1 MSNNPLNLTLRFILE
16 LAGLAAMFYWGW
28 SGHEG
33 VLRLMLAV
41 GVPVVAAAF
50 WGIFRNA
57 EAPNPSRVI
66 VPGWVRL
73 LIEVAFFGGAVF
85 LLSQTD
91 RPNLAT
97 VFGGLVIFHYLV
109 SYDYVILLLRGKQ

>member
-28 SGHEG
+28 TQHEG
-33 VLRLMLAV
+33 LLRVVLAV
-41 GVPVVAAAF
+41 GVPVIAAVF
-50 WGIFRNA
+50 WGIFRDPY
-57 EAPNPSRVI
+57 APNPSRVI

-73 LIEVAFFGGAVF
+73 LIEAVFFGGAVS

-91 RPNLAT
+91 RTDLALI
-97 VFGGLVIFHYLV
+97 FGGLLIFHYV
-109 SYDYVILLLRGKQ
+109 ISYDYVILLLTGKK